1 MVIKDDAHMMS
12 IKIVQSSRPS
22 TPFIHP
28 RLKFFHLLDL
38 GRTISNEPPLQMITN
53 QLKENMIQG

>member
-38 GRTISNEPPLQMITN
+38 GRPNEPPLQMITN